1 MSEALETYKR
11 LALQADSLDRQ
22 MKYDGME
29 VLHEQMDAPWDEMSE
44 EERGEA
50 RSYSIA
56 LHNAWTPEEHYEEA
70 LRVIEEFPK
79 PSPNDKTTPE
89 ARAAQLA
96 HWTRRRDEAKVK
108 MELQAKEN
116 TDGR

>member
-1 MSEALETYKR
+1 MSEALEIYKR

-22 MKYDGME
+22 MKYDEME
-29 VLHEQMDAPWDEMSE
+29 VLHEQMDVLYDEMSE

-50 RSYSIA
+50 KSYSIE
-56 LHNAWTPEEHYEEA
+56 LYNAWTPEEHYKEA

-96 HWTRRRDEAKVK
+96 YWTRRRDEAKVK
-108 MELQAKEN
+108 MELQTKESI
-116 TDGR
+116 DGR